1 MPGSVQRDSVYLKEG
16 MGRVRTDFT
25 EEVPPEP
32 AWLEHTN
39 MGRMEGKQGCRGLRY
54 EAGVLRFSLW

>member
-1 MPGSVQRDSVYLKEG
+1 MYLKED

-25 EEVPPEP
+25 EEVPSEP

-39 MGRMEGKQGCRGLRY
+39 MGRMEGKQGCRGLGY
-54 EAGVLRFSLW
+54 EARVLRFSLW